1 MISSKSDQSAMSSYN
16 SSSHDSGSSYS
27 SNPYSS
33 QKSVLNSSNIVPST
47 VSYTHTSASLNS
59 GSSDL
64 NSNQSQ
70 QPKYQSQVVTQGQ
83 NTSSYVSGSSSYGL
97 QPTAYSAS
105 VTTSGNTY
113 PSQTGKNF
121 DILIHK
127 LLLVSVF
134 LVNDYFMTSGP
145 AFDYPYKFLY
155 VWLNFTNH
163 CLQTHIE

>member
-1 MISSKSDQSAMSSYN
+1 MFIFVLNCMKFTFYLYTSTNLGSMISSKNDQSAMNSYN

-47 VSYTHTSASLNS
+47 VNYTHTSASLNS

-64 NSNQSQ
+64 SNSQSQ

-83 NTSSYVSGSSSYGL
+83 NASSYVSGSSSYGL
-97 QPTAYSAS
+97 QPTAYSAA

-113 PSQTGKNF
+113 PSQTGN
-121 DILIHK
+121 
-127 LLLVSVF
+127 
-134 LVNDYFMTSGP
+134 
-145 AFDYPYKFLY
+145 
-155 VWLNFTNH
+155 
-163 CLQTHIE
+163 